1 MNKLF
6 FSFWWRHFGSS
17 RHMDNSWVVLPTTGA
32 QNQRSTQKQSGGG
45 RGWETKDKFD
55 WITEGGQGIFKGL
68 LGELH
73 IFVFAWLSAAE
84 KPIMGRFAP
93 HESLGAYTCSDCPHS
108 RYKQIKRNHGQFTWR
123 SFPSSA
129 LSIISLFYPGIS
141 VAEHSHLVEFL
152 KMKSRTGND
161 DACWEMWYRLSALFN
176 MVFIGFFSANIRW
189 VWFCFC
195 QNWWL
200 FHGII
205 LPSSET
211 PFFSVWNISAFQLK
225 HQHFLPTENL
235 QGFLGIACMG
245 LMGGGGGGGVCHM
258 CCHLVMEAGLKTP
271 RTLIPA

>member
-55 WITEGGQGIFKGL
+55 WITEGGQGIFKCL

-108 RYKQIKRNHGQFTWR
+108 RYKQIKRYRANLLEDLFQVQHCQSPLYFIQGCQLQNTLTWL
-123 SFPSSA
+123 SS
-129 LSIISLFYPGIS
+129 
-141 VAEHSHLVEFL
+141 
-152 KMKSRTGND
+152 
-161 DACWEMWYRLSALFN
+161 
-176 MVFIGFFSANIRW
+176 
-189 VWFCFC
+189 
-195 QNWWL
+195 
-200 FHGII
+200 
-205 LPSSET
+205 
-211 PFFSVWNISAFQLK
+211 
-225 HQHFLPTENL
+225 
-235 QGFLGIACMG
+235 
-245 LMGGGGGGGVCHM
+245 
-258 CCHLVMEAGLKTP
+258 
-271 RTLIPA
+271 